1 MNTFKSEQ
9 RTMKSRNT
17 FISIMLMSGLLLLV
31 NPSFAQDEQDVSSID
46 RAGTTAAQFLKIG
59 AGARATGLGG
69 AYTAIANDITSI
81 YWNPAGLA
89 RSNGNGEAI
98 FNHAE
103 WLAETDYDFAAFS
116 LKLQSL
122 GSVGLSITSFRTPDD
137 PVRTIQAPEG
147 TGQTW
152 NMSSISAGLT
162 YARSLTDK
170 FSIGF
175 TAKFVQEKLFNLTA
189 RGGAFDIGI
198 LYDTPL
204 ENVTLGATI
213 TNFGTKMGLEGRDL
227 FFNNDPFNE
236 DGSVDAVPA
245 EYRTDGYEMPL
256 NLKFGLAWQAV
267 KNDQYEVLATMDANQ
282 PNDNIEYLN
291 TGVEVG
297 IKRTVF
303 LRGGYKALGLEN
315 SEQGPTFGVGIN
327 YNTVGGN
334 FKFDFGW
341 ADYGVLRN
349 VKFVSFIVK
358 Y

>member
-1 MNTFKSEQ
+1 MNTMISEK
-9 RTMKSRNT
+9 RTMRNT
-17 FISIMLMSGLLLLV
+17 IILLACALLFLA
-31 NPSFAQDEQDVSSID
+31 NPVFAQNEQDVSSIN
-46 RAGTTAAQFLKIG
+46 RVGTTAAQFLKIG
-59 AGARATGLGG
+59 AGARATALGG
-69 AYTAIANDITSI
+69 AYTAIATDITSI

-89 RSNGNGEAI
+89 RSYGNGEAI

-116 LKLQSL
+116 LRLPTL
-122 GSVGLSITSFRTPDD
+122 GTVGLSITSFRTPDD

-152 NMSSISAGLT
+152 NMSSISAGIT
-162 YARSLTDK
+162 YSRNLTDK

-175 TAKFVQEKLFNLTA
+175 TGKFVQERLFNLTA

-213 TNFGTKMGLEGRDL
+213 TNFGTKMRLEGRDL

-236 DGSVDAVPA
+236 DGSVDAVAA
-245 EYRTDGYEMPL
+245 EYRTNDFEMPL

-267 KNDQYEVLATMDANQ
+267 KNDQYEVLATVDANQ

-291 TGVEVG
+291 SGVEVG
-297 IKRTVF
+297 IKSTVF
-303 LRGGYKALGLEN
+303 LRAGYKALGLEN
-315 SEQGPTFGVGIN
+315 SEQGATFGVGIN
-327 YNTVGGN
+327 YDNVGGN

-341 ADYGVLRN
+341 ADYGVLKN